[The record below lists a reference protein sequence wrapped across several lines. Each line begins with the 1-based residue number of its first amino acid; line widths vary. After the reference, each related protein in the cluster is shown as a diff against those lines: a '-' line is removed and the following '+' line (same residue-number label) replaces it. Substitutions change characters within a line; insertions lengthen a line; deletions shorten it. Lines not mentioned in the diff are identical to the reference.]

1 MARASVDK
9 QIWQARKRILDLE
22 EHCRRVADKTDP
34 SGEERFEAWCEEP
47 EDYECCDAA
56 FVEYVADTLRNV
68 NWILHDAEGD
78 AIRER
83 QQRSED

>member
-1 MARASVDK
+1 MARASVDE

-22 EHCRRVADKTDP
+22 EQCRRVAD
-34 SGEERFEAWCEEP
+34 WCKDP
-47 EDYECCDAA
+47 EDYDFCSAA
-56 FVEYVADTLRNV
+56 FVEHVADTLHNV
-68 NWILHDAEGD
+68 NWILYDAEGD

>member
-22 EHCRRVADKTDP
+22 EQCRRVADKTDP

-56 FVEYVADTLRNV
+56 FVEHVADTLRNV

>member
-22 EHCRRVADKTDP
+22 EQCRRVAD
-34 SGEERFEAWCEEP
+34 WCEDP
-47 EDYECCDAA
+47 ENYVCSAA
-56 FVEYVADTLRNV
+56 FVEHVADTLCNV
-68 NWILHDAEGD
+68 NWILYDAEDD